1 MNIYHVTGK
10 TELVEPNKRTRIGEL
25 AMTIEADTP
34 EDATNAAIQRYR
46 DCHGDQN
53 YDWHDKPNV
62 KFVREVSEAEMMK
75 RRGAPQ
81 LF

>member
-1 MNIYHVTGK
+1 MNVYHVTGK
-10 TELVEPNKRTRIGEL
+10 TALVEPNKRTRVGEL
-25 AMTIEADTP
+25 AMTIEANSPD
-34 EDATNAAIQRYR
+34 EAADNAIQRYR
-46 DCHGDQN
+46 DCHGEQN

-75 RRGAPQ
+75 RQGAPR